1 MLDTHATAGT
11 GPNRGL
17 LYFDSISDDARVR
30 HTHTH
35 THTHTC
41 KHPNRGLL
49 YQNY

>member
-11 GPNRGL
+11 GPNQGL
-17 LYFDSISDDARVR
+17 LYLTQYSDDARVR
-30 HTHTH
+30 H